1 MIAVT
6 GPLWLHIARMLIVV
20 LIGSSAM
27 FLGGGGRAE
36 AGGWRRL
43 NIHTSRRMVRGRGMN
58 EGQHAIARARRLVWS
73 IVCRSD
79 GSTHHVE

>member
-27 FLGGGGRAE
+27 FLVVVVVRKQVGGVA
-36 AGGWRRL
+36 
-43 NIHTSRRMVRGRGMN
+43 
-58 EGQHAIARARRLVWS
+58 
-73 IVCRSD
+73 
-79 GSTHHVE
+79 